1 MEYEIEAGDYS
12 FVFSI
17 AASDFEHFCSGIQ
30 LFNYNIEIFRDGSYV
45 DPHNSDIY
53 KDLGI
58 SEEEFKTLL
67 VEGTKRVIEE
77 LLNEIT
83 NKDGSTQIRS
93 FVFFAVE
100 DGCDTYKNRYGFSQH
115 AIFKEISDDYLRIH
129 SQGYDGG
136 LMYVH
141 TRELILRS
149 NYDSNNVK
157 YFSFDFHADT
167 TLIET
172 ICNKIEAN
180 QETDFED
187 IDEIVDEV
195 LEELLWK

>member
-1 MEYEIEAGDYS
+1 MKYVIEAGDY
-12 FVFSI
+12 FF
-17 AASDFEHFCSGIQ
+17 DFFISAGEFKHFCSGLQ
-30 LFNYNIEIFRDGSYV
+30 LFDYKIEIFRDGSYI

-58 SEEEFKTLL
+58 TEDEFKALL
-67 VEGTKRVIEE
+67 VEGTKKVIEE
-77 LLNEIT
+77 LLNVVIY
-83 NKDGSTQIRS
+83 NDHSTPIRS

-115 AIFKEISDDYLRIH
+115 AIFEEISDDYLRIH

-141 TRELILRS
+141 TRELILRCDW
-149 NYDSNNVK
+149 DSIGK
-157 YFSFDFHADT
+157 ERFTFDFHADT
-167 TLIET
+167 SLIET
-172 ICNKIEAN
+172 ICDKIEAN

-195 LEELLWK
+195 LEEL